1 MYDNVPYVIVTLQ
14 SFEYPPVPQALSV
27 TSPLVRGPKATIE
40 ACRVTHTN
48 VCQTEQMPFLHRNSF
63 VVVSANR
70 GSILRNTLFVVAAVG
85 RGRSGGNY
93 GIETENRLTFAVF
106 RRSGLS
112 PIGVR
117 KTIADFDV
125 RETGNLDA
133 ATTSAAN

>member
-1 MYDNVPYVIVTLQ
+1 
-14 SFEYPPVPQALSV
+14 
-27 TSPLVRGPKATIE
+27 
-40 ACRVTHTN
+40 
-48 VCQTEQMPFLHRNSF
+48 MPFLHRNSF